1 VSTTNDHPEPDIAGS
16 PEASEAPASRR
27 KRRVLIVSAIALT
40 VALVAGAV
48 VTAGVVQAQQL
59 EQAQADV
66 DAAAAAAAADA
77 LAAAK
82 TEADKLAQTI
92 DGVLEALVDGDGE
105 ALLDVDV
112 EQLVEARDALDGDY
126 EDASS
131 VRTAT
136 FAAVR
141 ELDVVLRF
149 VLADGRATIPQVTLA
164 GDDALSDLEQAVA
177 ALGGAPYGVP
187 SSYAGRDDLV
197 AAVLAAVLVAR
208 DAHYRALVV
217 AEGTPAG
224 GTTAPGGSTS
234 SGGGTSGGGSSG
246 GTNSGGGSSGGGG
259 GGGGTTAP
267 PPPPP
272 PHPRAALCE
281 SLGFTNNTACLNNEP
296 TYVTT
301 NSAYV
306 PLSSCIGQFAYGSHT
321 PGFGGTSRPS
331 YTFPWSYRIDY
342 ASSGL
347 GTVRFFT
354 CAND

>member
-1 VSTTNDHPEPDIAGS
+1 MSTTNDHPEPDIAGS
-16 PEASEAPASRR
+16 PEASEAPAPRR

-59 EQAQADV
+59 EQAQADA

-82 TEADKLAQTI
+82 TEADKLTQTI
-92 DGVLEALVDGDGE
+92 DGVLEALVDDDGE

-149 VLADGRATIPQVTLA
+149 VLADGRATVSQVTLA
-164 GDDALSDLEQAVA
+164 GDDALSELEAAVA

-187 SSYAGRDDLV
+187 SSYAGRDELV
-197 AAVLAAVLVAR
+197 AAVLTAAQVAR
-208 DAHYRALVV
+208 DAHDRALVV
-217 AEGTPAG
+217 AGGTPAG
-224 GTTAPGGSTS
+224 GTNAPGGSTS
-234 SGGGTSGGGSSG
+234 SGGTTSGGGSSG
-246 GTNSGGGSSGGGG
+246 GS
-259 GGGGTTAP
+259 GGTTAP

-281 SLGFTNNTACLNNEP
+281 SLGFTNNTACLNKEP

-301 NSAYV
+301 NASYVDWATCSAA
-306 PLSSCIGQFAYGSHT
+306 GAAAYGSHT

-331 YTFPWSYRIDY
+331 YTIPWSYQIVY

-347 GTVRFFT
+347 GTVKFYL
-354 CAND
+354 CDM